1 MPTPTSGR
9 SCPFIKSSV
18 AVTNPEHGLGRLL
31 ARNLTLQIASQGTA
45 IVISVITVGV
55 LAHKLE
61 VEAFGGFNF
70 LFTFIFFFLSFNDL
84 GIPTTLLREIT
95 QAPDRT
101 VTLVQNMIGLRLV
114 MAFASIAL
122 GWAVIGWLDLPPAYR
137 LPQLVFLLIL
147 PIQAVSTSIVVLQ
160 SRIQV
165 GRVVAAEMTVR
176 IVGFAVMMAAVANGK
191 GLLWVVVSL
200 VIGEATGA
208 AMVLAMTWRA
218 VRPVPRCDVGVWRHI
233 VRMSLPLSGT
243 SLMAAILNRVDMVLL
258 QKMSP
263 TSALGL
269 TRVAHYG
276 SAYRVPNLAERVPQ
290 MMMATV
296 FPMMVSFAATDPA
309 ALRRLYWKTSL
320 HLCALAL
327 PMVAIVSVSAPYV
340 VNVWMGPEYAPVV
353 PLMRAL
359 IWASALL
366 YIALPAANLLIAL
379 RLQRINF
386 WLMVPATALNVGL
399 NLFLIPTHGALGAA
413 WATVASF
420 AMLAIGHLIAVA
432 IVMPKP
438 VEARS

>member
-1 MPTPTSGR
+1 VTS
-9 SCPFIKSSV
+9 
-18 AVTNPEHGLGRLL
+18 ANPEHGLGRRL
-31 ARNLTLQIASQGTA
+31 ARNLTMQMGSQGIA

-55 LAHKLE
+55 LARRLE
-61 VEAFGGFNF
+61 VEAFGGYNF

-101 VTLVQNMIGLRLV
+101 EHLVQNMIGLRLV
-114 MAFASIAL
+114 MAFVSIL
-122 GWAVIGWLDLPPAYR
+122 VGWAVVSWLDLPPAYR

-147 PIQAVSTSIVVLQ
+147 PIQAMSTTIVVLQ

-165 GRVVAAEMTVR
+165 GRLVAAEITTRV
-176 IVGFAVMMAAVANGK
+176 VGFAIMLAAVANGQ

-200 VIGEATGA
+200 VIGEVTGA
-208 AMVLAMTWRA
+208 AVILAMTWRA
-218 VRPVPRCDVGVWRHI
+218 VRPVPRFDIGVWRHI
-233 VRMSLPLSGT
+233 MRMSLPLSGT
-243 SLMAAILNRVDMVLL
+243 SLMVAILNRVDMVLL

-263 TSALGL
+263 TADVGL

-290 MMMATV
+290 MMMGTI
-296 FPMMVSFAATDPA
+296 FPMMVLFAATDPA
-309 ALRRLYWKTSL
+309 ALRRLYWKTSMQL
-320 HLCALAL
+320 AAIAL
-327 PMVAIVSVSAPYV
+327 PMVLVVTLTAPYV
-340 VNVWMGPEYAPVV
+340 VNVWMGPEYSPVV

-379 RLQRINF
+379 RFQRINF
-386 WLMVPATALNVGL
+386 WMMVPATALNVGL
-399 NLFLIPTHGALGAA
+399 NLWLIPTYGAIGAA
-413 WATVASF
+413 WATVASYGF
-420 AMLAIGHLIAVA
+420 LAIGYLIAVA

-438 VEARS
+438 LEARA